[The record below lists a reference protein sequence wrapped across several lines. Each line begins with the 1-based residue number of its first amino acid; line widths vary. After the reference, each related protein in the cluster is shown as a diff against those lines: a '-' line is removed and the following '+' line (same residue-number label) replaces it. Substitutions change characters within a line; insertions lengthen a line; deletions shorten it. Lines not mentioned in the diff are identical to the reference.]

1 MVVSRLPGA
10 GQLFA
15 QGKEASLLLEQ
26 YDDRPAYAD
35 CVATLLKAG
44 PVVA

>member
-1 MVVSRLPGA
+1 MFRVYPEPW
-10 GQLFA
+10 QLFA

-26 YDDRPAYAD
+26 YDTRPAYND

>member
-1 MVVSRLPGA
+1 
-10 GQLFA
+10 
-15 QGKEASLLLEQ
+15 LLET
-26 YDDRPAYAD
+26 YTTRPAYND